1 MKLTPI
7 DIKKQE
13 FKKALRGFD
22 PVEVKA
28 YLDFVAEEY
37 EQLLRHNQ
45 QLEKQVNSYQT
56 ELRHYKDVEK
66 TLKQTLYEVK
76 QTSQLSKQTSQKE
89 AELIKREAEIQ
100 AAKMLEEAKA
110 QAERIR
116 KEVEN
121 LKQQKDSF
129 VTRLKYLLSSQLELI
144 EMLQVDEEQLEGIKE
159 KSLSPFK
166 GSKRNI
172 HGAHRVPNSKGDK
185 GDVQKDNGSA
195 QVASLS
201 IKDEPEIKM
210 PQPEQEKQ
218 SKRGKSKE
226 TKKDNVAKDFFKD
239 IFGEDL
245 DVDDIFNDGQ

>member
-13 FKKALRGFD
+13 FKKALRGLD

-28 YLDFVAEEY
+28 YLDFVADEY
-37 EQLLRHNQ
+37 EQLLQHNQ
-45 QLEKQVNSYQT
+45 QLEKQLASYQT

-76 QTSQLSKQTSQKE
+76 QTSQLSKQTSLKE

-100 AAKMLEEAKA
+100 AAKILEEARA
-110 QAERIR
+110 EAERIR
-116 KEVEN
+116 KEVET

-144 EMLQVDEEQLEGIKE
+144 EMLQVDDDQLKVMKE
-159 KSLSPFK
+159 KTPSLFK
-166 GSKRNI
+166 GTKRSVSAN
-172 HGAHRVPNSKGDK
+172 RTPKGK
-185 GDVQKDNGSA
+185 ATESVKNGSPA
-195 QVASLS
+195 VKPKPAEAKQ
-201 IKDEPEIKM
+201 EPEIRLPKSETM
-210 PQPEQEKQ
+210 KKATPE
-218 SKRGKSKE
+218 
-226 TKKDNVAKDFFKD
+226 KKPENKNGHKTKDFFKD

-245 DVDDIFNDGQ
+245 DVDDIFKEDK

>member
-1 MKLTPI
+1 MSLAPI

-13 FKKALRGFD
+13 FKKALRGYD

-37 EQLLRHNQ
+37 EQLLRRNQ

-56 ELRHYKDVEK
+56 ELKHYKDVEK

-76 QTSQLSKQTSQKE
+76 QTSQLSKETSQKE
-89 AELIKREAEIQ
+89 AELIKREAEIK
-100 AAKMLEEAKA
+100 ATKIMEEAKA
-110 QAERIR
+110 EVERLR

-144 EMLQVDEEQLEGIKE
+144 EMLQVDDDQLNVIKE
-159 KSLSPFK
+159 KPVSQFK
-166 GSKRNI
+166 GTKRSVSSEKRSVK
-172 HGAHRVPNSKGDK
+172 AKPQPKAETPAK
-185 GDVQKDNGSA
+185 AKKDE
-195 QVASLS
+195 
-201 IKDEPEIKM
+201 EPEIQM
-210 PQPEQEKQ
+210 PKKEKEN
-218 SKRGKSKE
+218 KPTKAEEPKPKKE
-226 TKKDNVAKDFFKD
+226 NVAKDFFKD

-245 DVDDIFNDGQ
+245 DVDDIFKDGK